1 MSKILI
7 SDIHLAGADLFADSE
22 SYLHELSASE
32 SAMTTSYGGGSTNV
46 LADIGHAISQDI
58 VSIVDT
64 LIAASPGL
72 RPALSVL

>member
-7 SDIHLAGADLFADSE
+7 CDLHLAGVDLLTDSE

-32 SAMTTSYGGGSTNV
+32 SEMATYYGGGSTNV

-72 RPALSVL
+72 RPAISVL